1 MIRKNKPYLKLTF
14 MYASI
19 LCLVSIIFS
28 TIIYSNTVNSFNVRP
43 IEIFY
48 GKVYSSNEKAKE
60 AINKRD
66 NEIKKELL
74 FHLIV
79 LDSMIIILG
88 TIGSYFLS
96 KKTLKPIEENLE
108 LQMEF
113 ISNASHELKTP
124 ITIISMENEVLLKQ
138 KKHTEDELVD
148 QIKSN
153 LEEVQ
158 NLSKLVN
165 ILLELARNNK
175 ITLEKVKV
183 FDVANNS
190 INKLSSLAKKKNI
203 TILNNITNLE
213 INANKDILEE
223 VMVIIID
230 NAIKYSDKNTTIK
243 LYSKNN
249 KIFIEDEGIGIKE
262 KDIKY
267 IFDRFYR
274 GDKSH
279 SSEGYGLGL
288 SLAKH
293 LTEKMKMK
301 ITAYNNHD
309 KGSTFILE

>member
-138 KKHTEDELVD
+138 KKHTEDELLD

-309 KGSTFILE
+309 KGSTFIIE

>member
-43 IEIFY
+43 IEVFY

-243 LYSKNN
+243 VYSKNN

-309 KGSTFILE
+309 KGSTFIIE

>member
-1 MIRKNKPYLKLTF
+1 MIQKNKPYLKLTF

-43 IEIFY
+43 IEVFY

-243 LYSKNN
+243 VYSKNN

-309 KGSTFILE
+309 KGSTFIIE

>member
-43 IEIFY
+43 IEVFY

-243 LYSKNN
+243 VYSKNN

-293 LTEKMKMK
+293 LTEKIKMK

-309 KGSTFILE
+309 KGSTFIIE

>member
-43 IEIFY
+43 IEVFY

-230 NAIKYSDKNTTIK
+230 NAIKYSNKNTTIK
-243 LYSKNN
+243 VYSKNN

-309 KGSTFILE
+309 KGSTFIIE

>member
-43 IEIFY
+43 IEVFY

-183 FDVANNS
+183 FDEANNS

-243 LYSKNN
+243 VYSKNN

-309 KGSTFILE
+309 KGSTFIIE

>member
-43 IEIFY
+43 IEVFY

-243 LYSKNN
+243 VYAKNN

-274 GDKSH
+274 VDKSH

-309 KGSTFILE
+309 KGSTFIIE

>member
-43 IEIFY
+43 IEVFY

-223 VMVIIID
+223 VVVIIID

-309 KGSTFILE
+309 KGSTFIIE

>member
-43 IEIFY
+43 IEVFY

-243 LYSKNN
+243 VYSKNN
-249 KIFIEDEGIGIKE
+249 KIFVEDEGIGIKE

-309 KGSTFILE
+309 KGSTFIIE

>member
-43 IEIFY
+43 IEVFY

-96 KKTLKPIEENLE
+96 KKTLKPIEENIE

-243 LYSKNN
+243 VYSKNN

-309 KGSTFILE
+309 KGSTFIIE

>member
-243 LYSKNN
+243 VYSKNN

-293 LTEKMKMK
+293 LTEKMNMK

-309 KGSTFILE
+309 KGSTFIIE